1 MKLRK
6 IFAVAM
12 MLVALGSM
20 AQSMPI
26 ENDPSVRT
34 GKLANGLT
42 YYIKQNNWPEHRVNF
57 YIAQNVGSL
66 QEEESQRGLAHF
78 LEHMAFNGTEHYP
91 GNGVIDYT
99 RSLGVEFGRDLNA
112 YTSVDQTVYNINDV
126 PSTRVSAIDSCL
138 LILKDWSN
146 GLLLEGDEIDK
157 ERGVIHEEWRV
168 RSSASQRMFERNL
181 ETLYPNSKYGL
192 RMPIGLM
199 SIIDNFKYDEIRNY
213 YHKWYRP
220 DNQAIVVVGDI
231 DVDRTEAKIKEMFGS
246 IPAPA
251 ADAAKVV
258 EVEVPDNEQPIF
270 VIDKDKE
277 QQYNLIQIMY
287 KTDPLPNEIKGDMT
301 YLIMKYVIDM
311 SCDMLNKRLEEKA
324 LEPDC
329 PYIQAGAM
337 YGNYIFAKTKDA
349 FTLMVL
355 PKEGKSAEAIKVVTE
370 EALRAAQHG
379 FTATEFVRVKDEY
392 LSGLEKQYN
401 NRNQINNDRFGREYC
416 AHYLNNEPYPS
427 IEWGYQMM
435 NMIAPNIPVDAINQ
449 TFAQMMPTDDKNLV
463 VLNFNPDKE
472 GVTLITAD
480 EIKKSI
486 DEAQA
491 AKLEAYVDNVKDE
504 PLITEMPTP
513 GKIVSET
520 ENTTLGFKELT
531 LSNGAKVILKT
542 TDFKDD
548 EIRYFAESKGGNS
561 LYGPKDWANCQ
572 MFDIF
577 TQTCGLGNFT
587 NNELE
592 KALAGKN
599 ASVDISLS
607 ENYERLNGNS
617 TKKDL
622 ETLFQLNYLYFTA
635 LTKDEKAAGTIMSFL
650 ETQLKNKSS
659 MPEAAL
665 SDSIKTTS
673 YNHDWRQMPFNV
685 ENLKDVNLDRIVEI
699 AKERTANA
707 ADFTFYFVG
716 SFDEATIKPLIEQYI
731 ASLPSQPGVKE
742 NFKEGAKLVTGD
754 VKNEFSRAME
764 TPQST
769 SFVMWHSY
777 DAPYTMEN
785 DIKAD
790 IAGQVLDVILLKKV
804 REDEGAAY
812 SPHGSA
818 GMTIK
823 GDKPFIQALTY
834 VNMKPEKKDLVVKIM
849 RESLS
854 DIANGQIEADALQK
868 IKEKMIKDYD
878 TNTKSNGHWINVL
891 NMYNSFN
898 VDTQNGYKEAVNKVT
913 AADVSKF
920 VKETLVKTGN
930 CIEVTMNPTDDAA
943 AATAKEAPANAKE
956 AKPAAAKKATAKK
969 AAKKVAKKT
978 SKRK

>member
-6 IFAVAM
+6 FFLAAM

-57 YIAQNVGSL
+57 YIAQRVGSL

-78 LEHMAFNGTEHYP
+78 LEHMAFNGTVNYP

-112 YTSVDQTVYNINDV
+112 YTGVDQTVYNINDV
-126 PSTRVSAIDSCL
+126 PSTRLSAIDSCL

-146 GLLLEGDEIDK
+146 GLLLEDKEIDK

-181 ETLYPNSKYGL
+181 ETLYPGSKYGK

-199 SIIDNFKYDEIRNY
+199 SVVDNFKYNELRDY

-231 DVDRTEAKIKEMFGS
+231 DVDRTEAKIKEMFSS
-246 IPAPA
+246 IPGPA
-251 ADAAKVV
+251 ANAAQVV
-258 EVEVPDNEQPIF
+258 DIEVPDNAEPIF

-277 QQYNLIQIMY
+277 QQYNVIQVMY
-287 KTDPLPNEIKGDMT
+287 KTDPMPNEIKGDISYMV
-301 YLIMKYVIDM
+301 MKYAINM
-311 SCDMLNKRLEEKA
+311 ACDMLNKRLEEKA

-329 PYIQAGAM
+329 PYLQAGAN

-349 FTLMVL
+349 FNLIVL
-355 PKEGKSAEAIKVVTE
+355 PKDGKSADAVQVVTQ
-370 EALRAAQHG
+370 EALRASQHG
-379 FTATEFVRVKDEY
+379 FTATEYVRVKDEY
-392 LSGLEKQYN
+392 MSSLEKQFN

-416 AHYLNNEPYPS
+416 SNFLEKEPYPS
-427 IEWGYQMM
+427 IEWEHQMM
-435 NMIAPNIPVDAINQ
+435 SMIAPNIQVEMINQ
-449 TFAQMMPTDDKNLV
+449 LMEQMMPTNDSNLV
-463 VLNFNPDKE
+463 VMNFNPDKE
-472 GVTLITAD
+472 GVVLPTKEALKGA
-480 EIKKSI
+480 I
-486 DEAQA
+486 DAAQA
-491 AKLEAYVDNVKDE
+491 AKLEAYVDNVKNE
-504 PLITEMPTP
+504 PLIAELPTP
-513 GKIVSET
+513 GKIISET
-520 ENTTLGFKELT
+520 ENTKLGYKELT
-531 LSNGAKVILKT
+531 LSNGATVILKK

-548 EIRYFAESKGGNS
+548 EIRYYAESKGGSS
-561 LYGPKDWANCQ
+561 LYGPKDWANCK
-572 MFDIF
+572 MFDLVVAAS
-577 TQTCGLGNFT
+577 GLGNFSS
-587 NNELE
+587 NELE

-599 ASVDISLS
+599 ANVDLSLS
-607 ENYERLNGNS
+607 TNYERLNGNS

-622 ETLFQLNYLYFTA
+622 ETMFQLNYLYFTA
-635 LTKDEKAAGTIMSFL
+635 LTKDEKATSTYMSFV
-650 ETQLKNKSS
+650 ETQLKNKSGN
-659 MPEAAL
+659 PDAAL
-665 SDSIKTTS
+665 SDSIQTTT
-673 YNHDWRQMPFNV
+673 YNHDWREKPFNL
-685 ENLKDVNLDRIVEI
+685 EDIKNVNYDRVIEI

-716 SFDEATIKPLIEQYI
+716 SFDEDAIKPLIEQYI

-742 NFKEGAKLVTGD
+742 NFKEGAKVAAGN
-754 VKNEFSRAME
+754 VKNVFSRAME
-764 TPQST
+764 TPQTT
-769 SFVMWHSY
+769 SLVMWHSY

-823 GDKPFIQALTY
+823 GDKPFTQALTY
-834 VNMKPEKKDLVVKIM
+834 VSMKPEKKDLVINIM
-849 RESLS
+849 RESIN
-854 DIANGQIEADALQK
+854 DVANGQIEADALQK
-868 IKEKMIKDYD
+868 IKEKMLKDYD
-878 TNTKSNGHWINVL
+878 TNSKSNAHWVNVL
-891 NMYNSFN
+891 NMYKSFN
-898 VDTQNGYKEAVNKVT
+898 IDTQNGYKEAVNKVT

-920 VKETLVKTGN
+920 VKETLVKSNN
-930 CIEVTMNPTDDAA
+930 CIEVTMNPEGVAQEPA
-943 AATAKEAPANAKE
+943 KAQPAKNAT
-956 AKPAAAKKATAKK
+956 AKKATAKK
-969 AAKKVAKKT
+969 GAKKAKG
-978 SKRK
+978 KRK

>member
-1 MKLRK
+1 MTLRK
-6 IFAVAM
+6 FFMAAM

-26 ENDPSVRT
+26 ENDPSVRK
-34 GKLANGLT
+34 GKLDNGLT

-57 YIAQNVGSL
+57 YIAQRVGSL

-78 LEHMAFNGTEHYP
+78 LEHMAFNGTVNYP

-112 YTSVDQTVYNINDV
+112 YTGVDQTVYNINDV
-126 PSTRVSAIDSCL
+126 PSTRLSAIDSCL

-181 ETLYPNSKYGL
+181 ETLYPGSKYGK

-199 SIIDNFKYDEIRNY
+199 SVVDNFKYDEIRNY

-231 DVDRTEAKIKEMFGS
+231 DVDRTEAKIKEMFSS
-246 IPAPA
+246 IPGPA
-251 ADAAKVV
+251 ADAAQVV
-258 EVEVPDNEQPIF
+258 DIEVPDNAEPIF

-277 QQYNLIQIMY
+277 QQYNVIQVMY
-287 KTDPLPNEIKGDMT
+287 KNDPIPNEIKGDISYMV
-301 YLIMKYVIDM
+301 MKYAINM
-311 SCDMLNKRLEEKA
+311 ACDMLNKRLEEKA

-329 PYIQAGAM
+329 PYLQAGAN

-349 FTLMVL
+349 FNLIVL
-355 PKEGKSAEAIKVVTE
+355 PKDGKSADAVQVVTQ
-370 EALRAAQHG
+370 EALRASQHG
-379 FTATEFVRVKDEY
+379 FTATEYVRVKDEY
-392 LSGLEKQYN
+392 MSSLEKQFN

-416 AHYLNNEPYPS
+416 SNFLEKEPYPS
-427 IEWGYQMM
+427 IEWEHQMM
-435 NMIAPNIPVDAINQ
+435 SMIAPNIQVEMINQ
-449 TFAQMMPTDDKNLV
+449 LMEQMMPTNDSNLV
-463 VLNFNPDKE
+463 VMNFNPDKE
-472 GVTLITAD
+472 GVVLPTKEALKGA
-480 EIKKSI
+480 I
-486 DEAQA
+486 DAAQA
-491 AKLEAYVDNVKDE
+491 AKLEAYVDNVKNE
-504 PLITEMPTP
+504 PLIAELPTP

-520 ENTTLGFKELT
+520 ENTKLGFKELT
-531 LSNGAKVILKT
+531 LSNGATVILKK

-548 EIRYFAESKGGNS
+548 EIRYYAESKGGSS
-561 LYGPKDWANCQ
+561 LYGPKDWANCK
-572 MFDIF
+572 MFDLVVAAS
-577 TQTCGLGNFT
+577 GLGNFSS
-587 NNELE
+587 NELE

-599 ASVDISLS
+599 ANVDLSLTT
-607 ENYERLNGNS
+607 NYERLNGNS

-622 ETLFQLNYLYFTA
+622 ETMFQLNYLYFTA
-635 LTKDEKAAGTIMSFL
+635 LTKDEKATSTYMSFV
-650 ETQLKNKSS
+650 ETQLKNKSGN
-659 MPEAAL
+659 PDAAL
-665 SDSIKTTS
+665 SDSIQTTT
-673 YNHDWRQMPFNV
+673 YNHDWREKPFNL
-685 ENLKDVNLDRIVEI
+685 EDIKNVNYDRVIEI

-716 SFDEATIKPLIEQYI
+716 SFDEDAIKPLIEQYI
-731 ASLPSQPGVKE
+731 ASLPAQPGVKE
-742 NFKEGAKLVTGD
+742 NFKEGAKVVAGN
-754 VKNEFSRAME
+754 VKNVFSRAME
-764 TPQST
+764 TPQTT
-769 SFVMWHSY
+769 SLVMWHSY

-823 GDKPFIQALTY
+823 GDKPFTQALTY
-834 VNMKPEKKDLVVKIM
+834 VSMKPEKKDLVINIM
-849 RESLS
+849 RESIN
-854 DIANGQIEADALQK
+854 DVANGQIEADALQK
-868 IKEKMIKDYD
+868 IKEKMLKDYD
-878 TNTKSNGHWINVL
+878 TNAKSNAHWVNVL
-891 NMYNSFN
+891 NMYKAFN

-920 VKETLVKTGN
+920 VKETLVKSNN
-930 CIEVTMNPTDDAA
+930 CIEVTMNPEGVAQEPA
-943 AATAKEAPANAKE
+943 KAQPAKNAT
-956 AKPAAAKKATAKK
+956 AKKATAKK
-969 AAKKVAKKT
+969 GAKKAKGK
-978 SKRK
+978 KRK

>member
-1 MKLRK
+1 MTLRK
-6 IFAVAM
+6 FFMAAM

-26 ENDPSVRT
+26 ENDPSVRK
-34 GKLANGLT
+34 GKLDNGLT

-57 YIAQNVGSL
+57 YIAQRVGSL

-78 LEHMAFNGTEHYP
+78 LEHMAFNGTVNYP

-112 YTSVDQTVYNINDV
+112 YTGVDQTVYNINDV
-126 PSTRVSAIDSCL
+126 PSTRLSAIDSCL

-181 ETLYPNSKYGL
+181 ETLYPGSKYGK

-199 SIIDNFKYDEIRNY
+199 SVVDNFKYDEIRNY

-231 DVDRTEAKIKEMFGS
+231 DVDRTEAKIKEMFSS
-246 IPAPA
+246 IPGPA
-251 ADAAKVV
+251 ADAAQVV
-258 EVEVPDNEQPIF
+258 DIEVPDNAEPIF

-277 QQYNLIQIMY
+277 QQYNVIQVMY
-287 KTDPLPNEIKGDMT
+287 KNDPIPNEIKGDISYMV
-301 YLIMKYVIDM
+301 MKYAINM
-311 SCDMLNKRLEEKA
+311 ACDMLNKRLEEKA

-329 PYIQAGAM
+329 PYLQAGAN

-349 FTLMVL
+349 FNLIVL
-355 PKEGKSAEAIKVVTE
+355 PKDGKSADAVQVVTQ
-370 EALRAAQHG
+370 EALRASQHG
-379 FTATEFVRVKDEY
+379 FTATEYVRAKDEY
-392 LSGLEKQYN
+392 MSSLEKQFN

-416 AHYLNNEPYPS
+416 SNFLEKEPYPS
-427 IEWGYQMM
+427 IEWEHQMM
-435 NMIAPNIPVDAINQ
+435 SMIAPNIQVEMINQ
-449 TFAQMMPTDDKNLV
+449 LMAQMMPTNDSNLV
-463 VLNFNPDKE
+463 VMNFNPDKE
-472 GVTLITAD
+472 GVVLPTKEALKGA
-480 EIKKSI
+480 I
-486 DEAQA
+486 DAAQA
-491 AKLEAYVDNVKDE
+491 AKLEAYVDNVKNE
-504 PLITEMPTP
+504 PLIAELPTP

-520 ENTTLGFKELT
+520 ENTKLGFKELT
-531 LSNGAKVILKT
+531 LSNGATVILKK

-548 EIRYFAESKGGNS
+548 EIRYYAESKGGSS
-561 LYGPKDWANCQ
+561 LYGPKDWANCK
-572 MFDIF
+572 MFDLVVAAS
-577 TQTCGLGNFT
+577 GLGNFSS
-587 NNELE
+587 NELE

-599 ASVDISLS
+599 ANVDLSLTT
-607 ENYERLNGNS
+607 NYERLNGNS

-622 ETLFQLNYLYFTA
+622 ETMFQLNYLYFTA
-635 LTKDEKAAGTIMSFL
+635 LTKDEKATSTYMSFV
-650 ETQLKNKSS
+650 ETQLKNKSGN
-659 MPEAAL
+659 PDAAL
-665 SDSIKTTS
+665 SDSIQTTT
-673 YNHDWRQMPFNV
+673 YNHDWREKPFNL
-685 ENLKDVNLDRIVEI
+685 EDIKNVNYDRVIEI

-716 SFDEATIKPLIEQYI
+716 SFDEDAIKPLIEQYI
-731 ASLPSQPGVKE
+731 ASLPAQPGVKE
-742 NFKEGAKLVTGD
+742 NFKEGAKVVAGN
-754 VKNEFSRAME
+754 VKNVFSRAME
-764 TPQST
+764 TPQTT
-769 SFVMWHSY
+769 SLVMWHSY

-823 GDKPFIQALTY
+823 GDKPFTQALTY
-834 VNMKPEKKDLVVKIM
+834 VSMKPEKKDLVINIM
-849 RESLS
+849 RESIN
-854 DIANGQIEADALQK
+854 DVANGQIEADALQK
-868 IKEKMIKDYD
+868 IKEKMLKDYD
-878 TNTKSNGHWINVL
+878 TNAKSNAHWVNVL
-891 NMYNSFN
+891 NMYKAFN

-920 VKETLVKTGN
+920 VKETLVKSNN
-930 CIEVTMNPTDDAA
+930 CIEVTMNPEGVAQEPA
-943 AATAKEAPANAKE
+943 KAQPAKNAT
-956 AKPAAAKKATAKK
+956 AKKATAKK
-969 AAKKVAKKT
+969 GAKKAKGK
-978 SKRK
+978 KRK

>member
-6 IFAVAM
+6 FFAAAM
-12 MLVALGSM
+12 MLIALGSM

-57 YIAQNVGSL
+57 YIAQRVGSL

-78 LEHMAFNGTEHYP
+78 LEHMAFNGTVNYP

-112 YTSVDQTVYNINDV
+112 YTGVDQTVYNINDV
-126 PSTRVSAIDSCL
+126 PSTRLSAIDSCL

-146 GLLLEGDEIDK
+146 GLLLEDKEIDK

-181 ETLYPNSKYGL
+181 ETLYPGSKYGK

-199 SIIDNFKYDEIRNY
+199 SVVDNFKYDEIRNY

-231 DVDRTEAKIKEMFGS
+231 DVDRTEAKIKEMFSS
-246 IPAPA
+246 IPGPA
-251 ADAAKVV
+251 ADAAQVV
-258 EVEVPDNEQPIF
+258 DIEVPDNAEPIF

-277 QQYNLIQIMY
+277 QQYNVIQVMY
-287 KTDPLPNEIKGDMT
+287 KNDPIPNEIKGDISYMV
-301 YLIMKYVIDM
+301 MKYAINM
-311 SCDMLNKRLEEKA
+311 ACDMLNKRLEEKA

-329 PYIQAGAM
+329 PYLQAGAN

-349 FTLMVL
+349 FNLIVL
-355 PKEGKSAEAIKVVTE
+355 PKDGKSADAVQVVTQ
-370 EALRAAQHG
+370 EALRASQHG
-379 FTATEFVRVKDEY
+379 FTATEYVRAKDEY
-392 LSGLEKQYN
+392 MSSLEKQFN

-416 AHYLNNEPYPS
+416 SNFLEKEPYPS
-427 IEWGYQMM
+427 IEWEHQMM
-435 NMIAPNIPVDAINQ
+435 SMIAPNIQVEMINQ
-449 TFAQMMPTDDKNLV
+449 LMEQMMPTNDSNLV
-463 VLNFNPDKE
+463 VMNFNPDKE
-472 GVTLITAD
+472 GVILPTKEALKGA
-480 EIKKSI
+480 I
-486 DEAQA
+486 DAAQA
-491 AKLEAYVDNVKDE
+491 AKLEAYVDNVKNE
-504 PLITEMPTP
+504 PLIAELPTP

-520 ENTTLGFKELT
+520 ENTKLGFKELT
-531 LSNGAKVILKT
+531 LSNGATVILKK

-548 EIRYFAESKGGNS
+548 EIRYYAESKGGSS
-561 LYGPKDWANCQ
+561 LYGPKDWANCK
-572 MFDIF
+572 MFDLVVAAS
-577 TQTCGLGNFT
+577 GLGNFSS
-587 NNELE
+587 NELE

-599 ASVDISLS
+599 ANVDLSLTT
-607 ENYERLNGNS
+607 NYERLNGNS

-622 ETLFQLNYLYFTA
+622 ETMFQLNYLYFTA
-635 LTKDEKAAGTIMSFL
+635 LTKDEKATSTYMSFV
-650 ETQLKNKSS
+650 ETQLKNKSGN
-659 MPEAAL
+659 PDAAL
-665 SDSIKTTS
+665 SDSIQTTT
-673 YNHDWRQMPFNV
+673 YNHDWREKPFNL
-685 ENLKDVNLDRIVEI
+685 EDIKNVNYDRVIEI

-716 SFDEATIKPLIEQYI
+716 SFDEDVIKPLIEQYI
-731 ASLPSQPGVKE
+731 ASLPAQPGVKE
-742 NFKEGAKLVTGD
+742 NFKEGAKVAAGN
-754 VKNEFSRAME
+754 VKNVFSRAME
-764 TPQST
+764 TPQTT
-769 SFVMWHSY
+769 SLVMWHSY

-823 GDKPFIQALTY
+823 GDKPFTQALTY
-834 VNMKPEKKDLVVKIM
+834 VSMKPEKKDLVINIM
-849 RESLS
+849 RESIN
-854 DIANGQIEADALQK
+854 DVANGQIEADALQK
-868 IKEKMIKDYD
+868 IKEKMLKDYD
-878 TNTKSNGHWINVL
+878 TNAKSNAHWVNVL
-891 NMYNSFN
+891 NMYKAFN

-920 VKETLVKTGN
+920 VKETLVKSNN
-930 CIEVTMNPTDDAA
+930 CIEVTMNPEGV
-943 AATAKEAPANAKE
+943 AKEPAKAQPAKNAT
-956 AKPAAAKKATAKK
+956 AKKATAKK
-969 AAKKVAKKT
+969 GAKKAKGK
-978 SKRK
+978 KRK